1 MKNLLIEVENEIA
14 VVSINRTKTL
24 NSLNT
29 ETLKEMNEIFTNI
42 GKRKDIKVVII
53 TGKGEK
59 SFVAGA
65 DIYEML
71 KLSPKEGRDFGLLAF
86 DTFKKIEEIPQVT
99 IAAVNGFALGG
110 GCELCMACD
119 FRIASEN
126 AIFAQPEVGLGIIPG
141 FGGTQRL
148 PRLIGKGR
156 AKELIFTTDKIDAAE
171 AYRIGL
177 VNKVVDQDS
186 LLDYCKEIAEKIIE
200 KGSYAISIAKQ
211 AINIG
216 MEMSLEDG
224 LQLEA
229 NLLGL
234 VFSTNDKKEGL
245 TAFSE
250 KRKPE
255 LKDFWL

>member
-1 MKNLLIEVENEIA
+1 M
-14 VVSINRTKTL
+14 
-24 NSLNT
+24 
-29 ETLKEMNEIFTNI
+29 
-42 GKRKDIKVVII
+42 
-53 TGKGEK
+53 
-59 SFVAGA
+59 
-65 DIYEML
+65 
-71 KLSPKEGRDFGLLAF
+71 
-86 DTFKKIEEIPQVT
+86 
-99 IAAVNGFALGG
+99 
-110 GCELCMACD
+110 
-119 FRIASEN
+119 
-126 AIFAQPEVGLGIIPG
+126 GLGIIPG

-156 AKELIFTTDKIDAAE
+156 AKELIFTTDKIDAVE